1 MPSDEFIVLLCLH
14 QVALLG
20 LDLLSALVTRL
31 QERFRAHVG
40 TGKSEITTSLL
51 QYFNTVYLLLLK
63 CDFSVLY
70 TTAFKYM

>member
-1 MPSDEFIVLLCLH
+1 MFTFYFDKNQRFRRLHVIVLCLH

-40 TGKSEITTSLL
+40 TGKTPSHT
-51 QYFNTVYLLLLK
+51 NTHTHTHCLFILGGP
-63 CDFSVLY
+63 CHH
-70 TTAFKYM
+70 